1 MLKINGTSI
10 LLTRGDE
17 CTITLKVTPKEN
29 EDYIFRQGDIITL
42 SIYNKKGLENKPVL
56 LKEVII
62 ENDCNIVD
70 ISLTNQETKI
80 GEIVNK
86 PIDYWYEIQLNHSQT
101 ILGYDEKGPK
111 IFTLYPEGAD
121 L

>member
-17 CTITLKVTPKEN
+17 CTITLKVTPIEI
-29 EDYIFRQGDIITL
+29 EGYIFKQGDIVTF
-42 SIYNKKGLENKPVL
+42 SVYNRKGLENKPVL
-56 LKEVII
+56 LKEITV
-62 ENDCNIVD
+62 ENDTNIVD
-70 ISLTNQETKI
+70 ISLTSQETKI

-86 PIDYWYEIQLNHSQT
+86 PIDYWYEIQLNYSQT
-101 ILGYDEKGPK
+101 ILGYDDKGPK
-111 IFTLYPEGAD
+111 LFTLYPEGAD